1 MPFLLERFWAEIQA
15 THGGI
20 LLGNIRILLIVMAS
34 VGYLLS
40 PIDLIPEALFGA
52 FGLIDDGMVMVG
64 GGITVAN
71 FFYNFLVNRNN

>member
-1 MPFLLERFWAEIQA
+1 
-15 THGGI
+15 
-20 LLGNIRILLIVMAS
+20 MAS

-40 PIDLIPEALFGA
+40 PIDLIPEVLFGA